1 MWYAPGTRDS
11 SAWNDCISEGYHAE
25 ALQRRSAAPRARTL
39 GSSTVTMLLSLCLLV
54 LRLHAS
60 ASGAFGVPSEHVTPA
75 RWGGAPT
82 RAAIETAAVVSA
94 REDGSSRAEWWRHAA
109 RRSFALAP
117 SRVAQPFTV
126 ELEAHSP
133 ATRWH
138 TPTADV
144 ARSPHATNA
153 AVHISLRVR
162 ALDSSRESGERGA
175 LLAYYPT
182 APPLQG

>member
-1 MWYAPGTRDS
+1 
-11 SAWNDCISEGYHAE
+11 
-25 ALQRRSAAPRARTL
+25 
-39 GSSTVTMLLSLCLLV
+39 MLLSLCLLV

-60 ASGAFGVPSEHVTPA
+60 ASGAFGVPSEHGAPA

-94 REDGSSRAEWWRHAA
+94 REDGPSRAAWWRHAA

-117 SRVAQPFTV
+117 SRVQLFSV

-138 TPTADV
+138 TPAADV
-144 ARSPHATNA
+144 ASSATNA
-153 AVHISLRVR
+153 AVHISVRLR